1 MGEQQLNELKRIMG
15 TVDGRDFIYNFVLS
29 SCGVDYSTGIPSGLT
44 SEYNLGMR
52 KPAIDLFNLLVY
64 HCNDNFGLMLKE
76 QELRRNSNG

>member
-15 TVDGRDFIYNFVLS
+15 TVDGRDFLYNFVLF
-29 SCGVDYSTGIPSGLT
+29 SCGVDYSSGIPSGLT
-44 SEYNLGMR
+44 SEYLTGVK

-64 HCNDNFGLMLKE
+64 HCYDNFKLMLQE